1 MSLPFLPGQ
10 VFDRKLG
17 KSKFHK
23 SQLFDYKND
32 VRCFVGGAKS
42 GIGGE
47 TLPGQKL
54 QPGHSVYP
62 KGVGPEAPAWVAF
75 DRQVLCFDAYFQ
87 EAVHEKR
94 EEQYRVRRCK
104 IYFYLEDDGVQVN
117 EQKVD
122 NSGIPQGTLIRRHRV
137 PLPPPND
144 DQFYTVDHFNV
155 GQEINIYSKVFK
167 IIGCDEFTRNFLTKL
182 GLRVGKTEEFPD
194 DPYSQH
200 RTQMKESMQAL
211 RPYEKE
217 DTLKQFLQYDRRV
230 LRFYCLWDDSDSM
243 FGDPREM
250 VLHYFLADDTIEIR
264 EIIRAN
270 VGRDAV
276 PMFLRRQK
284 LPKEPVSTLQPGRM
298 TGRTV
303 LNVFG
308 PMGHGGR
315 WILDSLKTGAVHI
328 NYYTDADL
336 TIGSVINVWGR
347 KFLLFDCD
355 EYTKE
360 HYQTKF
366 GVNDF
371 QPIKYKSDPGQPKP
385 REIPPYNG
393 FGSEEDSLCSC
404 LGLIPKPPKRDFI
417 KFMEKD
423 RHGLDSN
430 VLRFMAKMDSDRP
443 IDHNRH
449 FIISYFLCDDTILV
463 YEPPQRNS
471 GIIGG
476 KFLERSRVKVPDG
489 SGYYS
494 SRDLFIGAHV
504 EFLKH
509 KFIITDADEYA
520 VYYIEKNNKEYLQAN
535 VPIILSKLRE
545 VTDKHLEDVRSF
557 FAQAD
562 PQDSGYISYDNFRN
576 FILKY
581 SSSLS
586 DHEILSVCRTYGST
600 KAEEDNFNAMIAAIQ
615 EQLRK
620 ANYEHFTNVYDA
632 CRHQDI
638 EQKGYI
644 DMLELHNV
652 VRSFNIPAKQELLDG
667 VLMRMQ
673 RNSNGQVDY
682 KQYIDAINWRDHP
695 VSIQRYVPVSI
706 AETKAKE
713 RIGPLEG
720 VMAVN
725 YKALLKDLLLSD

>member
-1 MSLPFLPGQ
+1 MLPFLPGQ

-32 VRCFVGGAKS
+32 VRSFVGGTKS
-42 GIGGE
+42 GVGGE
-47 TLPGQKL
+47 ALPGQQLPAK
-54 QPGHSVYP
+54 HSIYP
-62 KGVGPEAPAWVAF
+62 KGIGPEAPAWVAF

-104 IYFYLEDDGVQVN
+104 VYFYLEDDSIQVN

-144 DQFYTVDHFNV
+144 NHFYTVDHFNV
-155 GQEINIYSKVFK
+155 GQEISLYSKVFK
-167 IIGCDEFTRNFLTKL
+167 ITGCDEFTQNFLTKL
-182 GLRVGKTEEFPD
+182 GVRVGKPESSPE
-194 DPYSQH
+194 DPYAVH
-200 RTQMKESMQAL
+200 RAKITESMQPL

-230 LRFYCLWDDSDSM
+230 LRFYCLWDDVDSM
-243 FGDPREM
+243 FGDAREM

-264 EIIRAN
+264 EIIRSN
-270 VGRDAV
+270 SGRDAV
-276 PMFLRRQK
+276 PMFLRRQR
-284 LPKEPVSTLQPGRM
+284 LPKEPVSLLQPGRM

-328 NYYTDADL
+328 NYYIDADL
-336 TIGSVINVWGR
+336 SIGSVLNVWGR
-347 KFLLFDCD
+347 RFLLCDCD

-366 GVNDF
+366 GVDNF
-371 QPIKYKSDPGQPKP
+371 QPIKYKSDPEPAKP

-393 FGSEEDSLCSC
+393 FGSEEDSMCSC
-404 LGLIPKPPKRDFI
+404 LGLIAKPPKRDFI

-423 RHGLDSN
+423 RRGLDSN
-430 VLRFMAKMDSDRP
+430 VLRFMAKMDSARP
-443 IDHNRH
+443 IDQNRY

-476 KFLERSRVKVPDG
+476 KFMERSRIKLPDD

-494 SRDLFIGAHV
+494 AQDLFIDAHV
-504 EFLKH
+504 DFCKH

-520 VYYIEKNNKEYLQAN
+520 VIYIEKNNKEYVQAN
-535 VPIILSKLRE
+535 ISLILQKLRS
-545 VTDKHLEDVRSF
+545 VTDQNLEGVRSF
-557 FAQAD
+557 FSDAD
-562 PQDSGYISYDNFRN
+562 PDDTGYISYENLRN

-581 SSSLS
+581 TSDLS
-586 DHEILSVCRTYGST
+586 GHEILTVCRHYGSA
-600 KAEEDNFNAMIAAIQ
+600 KAEEDNFNSMVAAIQ

-620 ANYEHFTNVYDA
+620 ANYENFTNVYDA

-644 DMLELHNV
+644 DMMELHNV
-652 VRSFNIPAKQELLDG
+652 LRSFNIPAKQELLDA

-673 RNSNGQVDY
+673 RNSQGQIDY

-695 VSIQRYVPVSI
+695 VNVQKYVPVSVS
-706 AETKAKE
+706 ETKAKE
-713 RIGPLEG
+713 RVGPLQS

-725 YKALLKDLLLSD
+725 YKVLLKDLLLRD